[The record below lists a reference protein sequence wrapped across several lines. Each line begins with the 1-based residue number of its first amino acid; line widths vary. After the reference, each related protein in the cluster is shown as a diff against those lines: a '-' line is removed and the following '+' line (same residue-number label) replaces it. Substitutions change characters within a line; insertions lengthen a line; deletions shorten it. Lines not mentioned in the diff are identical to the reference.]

1 MLDNSQEKVKKAKD
15 SLEKFTEVESD
26 VEQIAEKTA
35 EIIEETTDKHAHVV
49 EEKTTETIDE
59 AEVVTDKSDHEL
71 EEGEGVKVEEEAEDE
86 EDKVNEDQ
94 EDEENEKGTF
104 SKSEKKSDYESMDL
118 PVLVKELKKVIENNP
133 AQKIKSQVDAIKNA
147 FNPKFGALLE
157 EKKTAFLDAGGE
169 SIDFQF
175 SSPIKA
181 EYNQLLSKYKDE
193 RDAYYAE
200 LESKLKVN
208 LEKREAVI
216 DSLKTLIEEAEP
228 NTMYKRFR
236 ELEDKWRKI
245 GPVPKQLYNDTWK
258 IYHHHVER
266 FYDLLH
272 MSNDFRDIDFKNNLE
287 EKLQVILK
295 AEALLKAPN
304 INDAFKEL
312 QDLHKLWKED
322 IGPVA
327 KEMREVIWQKFSEV
341 TKEIHD
347 KRHDYYKDLRSRYQE
362 IIIAKLAI
370 IAQIEDYDTAEIKT
384 HNDWQKGIKDIEELR
399 EKYFS
404 AGKLPY
410 SKSEEVWKKFKA
422 ATKNFNKA
430 KNIFYKEEKGS
441 QQDNLNQKMA
451 LIEVAEEL
459 KDSDDFEVATNA
471 FKKIQAD
478 WKNIGHVPRKFSDTI
493 WKRFKA
499 ACNHYF
505 NRLHESKNAVN
516 KEQEVVVVAKKA
528 FLEEVKNTTEAT
540 LDSVKE
546 LITKWND
553 LGSLPRNV
561 RHLEGKF
568 NKQIDT
574 ITTKF
579 SIEKDE
585 VEMLKFSNTINGYK
599 EDNDVRKLESEQF
612 FIRKKMDESIKEI
625 QQLEN
630 NLSFFANAD
639 SNNPLVKNVRD
650 KIDLLKEGVAI
661 WRLKLDYLR
670 KLEY

>member
-422 ATKNFNKA
+422 ATKNFNKT